1 MDDIDHIQQRDDI
14 LHQLALM
21 KRKPTLVSANG
32 QCLWCHDEPVSGLS
46 LAFCSTECGEDYEKF
61 QRNKKRSCIQYR
73 DHHNR

>member
-21 KRKPTLVSANG
+21 KRKPTLVSSNG

-46 LAFCSTECGEDYEKF
+46 LAFCS
-61 QRNKKRSCIQYR
+61 
-73 DHHNR
+73 